1 MAKPRAARL
10 ETATAR
16 LRLPVR
22 RRPYPGP
29 SVTRG
34 VHLYYRRNRTA
45 GTWVVKAA
53 NGHGQYW
60 TKAFACAD
68 DFEKSDGR
76 AILTYHQATEA
87 AKRVA
92 RGDANAPDTKP
103 VTVEDALTAYD
114 KDLQSRGADA
124 ANARRVR
131 RHLTPA
137 LAGKPVGLLRLTDLR
152 DWRDGL
158 IAKGLRPANINRTA
172 AGLRAAL
179 ELAAT
184 LDHRITNRE
193 TFRLLRRLPGA
204 GKARRIVLS
213 DADVLKIVE
222 AAYQECHALGV
233 LVQALAETGARVS
246 QIARVRH
253 IDLQADRAD
262 PRVLIPT
269 SFKGHRQKERQ
280 STAVPITPDL
290 GGKLKA
296 MRGNRDDDEILL
308 RKADGAA
315 WNTAHKSDYFGPFA
329 DAVKRAGLDPKTTSY
344 ALRHS
349 SICRALLAG
358 IPVSIVS
365 RLHDTSAREIEAH
378 YGRYILDVSEQ
389 LARRSLLTPPSI
401 GANVVAVRK

>member
-1 MAKPRAARL
+1 
-10 ETATAR
+10 
-16 LRLPVR
+16 
-22 RRPYPGP
+22 
-29 SVTRG
+29 
-34 VHLYYRRNRTA
+34 
-45 GTWVVKAA
+45 VVKAA

-68 DFEKSDGR
+68 DFEQSNGR
-76 AILTYHQATEA
+76 AILTYHEATEA
-87 AKRVA
+87 AKKVA

-103 VTVEDALTAYD
+103 VTVEDALATYER
-114 KDLQSRGADA
+114 DLESRGADA

-179 ELAAT
+179 ELAGT

-246 QIARVRH
+246 QIARVRR

-296 MRGNRDDDEILL
+296 MASNRDDEQPLL
-308 RKADGAA
+308 VKSDGSG
-315 WNTAHKSDYFGPFA
+315 WCTSNKSDYFLPFGVVVA
-329 DAVKRAGLDPKTTSY
+329 RAGFNATITTYS
-344 ALRHS
+344 LRHS

-389 LARRSLLTPPSI
+389 LARRSLLTAPPVA
-401 GANVVAVRK
+401 ANLVALRK